1 MKNTHLAASIERTAT
16 KIKSRVARMS
26 IIMKPGLP
34 RLLIALAG
42 GSPIPLR
49 RIALRRYAGFTLV
62 ELMLAAAIL
71 GILGTLAVSQ
81 YGDYKDKIRFA
92 QAKSD
97 IKRIET
103 AITQYYADNKRF
115 PQQLNDVGLGTLR
128 DPWMN
133 LYQYCELASGTAA
146 CTTRKDK
153 SLHPLNSDFDL
164 YSMGRDGDSKKPL
177 TAHASRDDIIRA
189 SNGQFLGYAA
199 DF

>member
-1 MKNTHLAASIERTAT
+1 MKNTHLAASIERTVT
-16 KIKSRVARMS
+16 KIKSRARMS
-26 IIMKPGLP
+26 IIMRPGLP
-34 RLLIALAG
+34 RLLTALAG

-49 RIALRRYAGFTLV
+49 RIAMRRYAGFTLV

-81 YGDYKDKIRFA
+81 YSEYQNKAKFA

-97 IKRIET
+97 IKKIET
-103 AITQYYADNKRF
+103 AIAQYYADNKVF
-115 PQQLNDVGLGTLR
+115 PQQLSQVGLENMR
-128 DPWMN
+128 DPWGN

-164 YSMGRDGDSKKPL
+164 YSMGRDGDSKTPL
-177 TAHASRDDIIRA
+177 TAQASRDDIIRA
-189 SNGQFLGYAA
+189 SNGQFLGYGA